1 MSLQAKT
8 FLNLIAGALAG
19 AFAWALTDATGWYAR
34 TLEPLRFVG
43 LGQPGYGLY
52 LLYGAI
58 FGLLLGLLLGIVE
71 SLALDSAR
79 QIGMALTL
87 GALVGF
93 VGGGLGLH
101 LGQTLYGLLGGV
113 NDATAAN
120 APGRFVANLFARAF
134 GWMLIGGTVG
144 AVQGISRRSSVI
156 ARQGAF
162 GGLIGGFLG
171 GTLFQLIAN
180 LLITLPGNAI
190 LARLAALVATGGLAG
205 FFIGFVQNALKS
217 AWIRVVV
224 GKNEGKEYL
233 ISKPL
238 TTIGRDELA
247 DIGLFGDKAIAPT
260 HAVIESL
267 PAQRRHRL
275 RHVAPGQGG
284 GPTYPPTRVN
294 GQPVTA
300 EQWLADGDTIQIGKR
315 ALVFY
320 EKATRGAPRS
330 TPISNPPGPARF
342 AGQELEGSDRI
353 VAPSVAPARPAL
365 TPSDDILAQMGTVP
379 EPSPVLA
386 PSGGLGTRLT
396 CLAGPYAG
404 QSFPLS
410 HAPTTLGRSADR
422 DIALPADTSVSRAHA
437 RIIYQNGRHA
447 AADDGSSNGTL
458 VNGARL
464 SALHILSAGDTI
476 QMGDTVLRYE

>member
-19 AFAWALTDATGWYAR
+19 ALAWVVTDLTGWFSDVLNVNYRVA
-34 TLEPLRFVG
+34 PFDAK
-43 LGQPGYGLY
+43 Y

-58 FGLLLGLLLGIVE
+58 FGLLLGLLLGLVE

-79 QIGMALTL
+79 QVSVTLALNAVIGFFGGGFGLLFGQYVWGIL
-87 GALVGF
+87 GGTTDAAATATPGKALV
-93 VGGGLGLH
+93 VII
-101 LGQTLYGLLGGV
+101 
-113 NDATAAN
+113 
-120 APGRFVANLFARAF
+120 ARAF
-134 GWMLIGGTVG
+134 GWGVIGAIIGAAQGVG
-144 AVQGISRRSSVI
+144 RRSPTI

-162 GGLIGGFLG
+162 GGLIGGLLG
-171 GTLFQLIAN
+171 GTLFQLIATVLSAVPN
-180 LLITLPGNAI
+180 VAVLS
-190 LARLAALVATGGLAG
+190 RLTALVATGGLAG

-284 GPTYPPTRVN
+284 GPTYPPTRIN

-353 VAPSVAPARPAL
+353 SAAPVAPARPAL

-410 HAPTTLGRSADR
+410 HAPTTLGRAADR

-458 VNGARL
+458 VNGTRL
-464 SALHILSAGDTI
+464 SAPHILSAGDTV